1 MNYKLFLTILLILTA
16 ITTIFLCIARPN
28 MHKSVLVYSSE
39 FKIVPQSEIKVE
51 VANIPTI
58 TVVDNK
64 SISQNQE
71 LNIEADNG
79 INVVKTNI
87 IPVNSNAQDINI
99 FETQPVQSQK
109 IVNQGLNIAANNNK
123 NIISNQNI
131 TPQKVTTQGININ
144 SNKQTSKFVTTTPV
158 KQQVK
163 INTPQL
169 ENTNIKTT
177 SPQIDIQK
185 ILDNNKKI
193 QAANQQA
200 KTAPV
205 SVAPVQT
212 ANVPNRIAQTP
223 VRTTTPRVAT
233 QTVTPKPVNT
243 YNVPKVQPQQ
253 TIKVL
258 TPQEE
263 EIAWQVWRSNLQ
275 NKIMQDVR
283 LPNVPQGTTFK
294 FSFDVDRYGK
304 ISNVHTTSTNSAY
317 TPYAIQYIAPVIK
330 SYQGRS
336 ILNFPAGSRRATT
349 EFIGSFRINNTSN
362 KYSTT
367 QDYRDTERI
376 VR

>member
-16 ITTIFLCIARPN
+16 ITTIFLCIARPD
-28 MHKSVLVYSSE
+28 MHKSVLVYNSE

-51 VANIPTI
+51 VENIPTI

-64 SISQNQE
+64 PISQSQDF
-71 LNIEADNG
+71 NIETDNG

-87 IPVNSNAQDINI
+87 IPINSAPQDINI
-99 FETQPVQSQK
+99 FDNQSVQSQK
-109 IVNQGLNIAANNNK
+109 IVNQGINFAANNNK
-123 NIISNQNI
+123 NINNQGIS
-131 TPQKVTTQGININ
+131 PQKVTTQGVNIN
-144 SNKQTSKFVTTTPV
+144 SNKHPSKIITTTPAN
-158 KQQVK
+158 QQVK
-163 INTPQL
+163 INIPQL

-193 QAANQQA
+193 QAANQQV

-205 SVAPVQT
+205 NVAPVQT

-223 VRTTTPRVAT
+223 VQTTTPRVT
-233 QTVTPKPVNT
+233 PQTVVPKPVNT

-294 FSFDVDRYGK
+294 FSFDVDKYGK